1 MEGNDL
7 IKRLIENPKLLL
19 PDLEPSFY
27 QYENIERFF
36 EILEEKKEIG
46 EKILIIGH
54 EDVDGIASLFGMEIL
69 IKEIGLNFKTY
80 LPSRENESYG
90 ISDKVI
96 ERLKDENFDF
106 LITVDCGLSN
116 VMEIKHL
123 RELGFDVFVIDHH
136 FEGNFE
142 EENLIHPFKG
152 KGFPFLSNGV
162 LIFILLFKKFGEN
175 LWKEKKFFD
184 FVYLSG
190 LSVLS
195 DKVPICSVNQYVLNK
210 SESIFPETE
219 IYKIFN
225 EVNMKP
231 PQFKEISKIIPLIPA
246 RNGTHLILDFL
257 RESEVLGKKKIMREI
272 ISTYIEEQ
280 KNFEESLFISKNS
293 IYTEN
298 NINFIISK
306 NINPRYAGWIAGRFL
321 KENNFPSICIT
332 RKNNEWIGEARSKP
346 PLSVLKLLRETSFL
360 FEEFGGHP
368 FACGFRIKEENIE
381 PLIKNIKILSGD
393 LKNFIPEPD
402 LILDEK
408 EFKELREIL
417 EKISKTGINFYIK
430 VGEKIFYSTK
440 EGILTLKL

>member
-1 MEGNDL
+1 MEGNDI
-7 IKRLIENPKLLL
+7 IKRLIENPNLLSNEI
-19 PDLEPSFY
+19 EPAPY
-27 QYENIERFF
+27 KYENIERFF
-36 EILEEKKEIG
+36 EILNEKKEIG

-54 EDVDGIASLFGMEIL
+54 EDLDGIASLLGMEIL
-69 IKEIGLNFKTY
+69 LKEMGLNFSFY

-90 ISDKVI
+90 ISDSVI
-96 ERLKDENFDF
+96 ERLKSENFDF

-116 VMEIKHL
+116 IKEIKHL

-162 LIFILLFKKFGEN
+162 LILILLFKKFGEN
-175 LWKEKKFFD
+175 LWKEEKFFD

-195 DKVPICSVNQYVLNK
+195 DKVPLCSVNQYVLNK
-210 SESIFPETE
+210 SETLFPETE

-246 RNGTHLILDFL
+246 KRGTHLIIEFL
-257 RESEVLGKKKIMREI
+257 REENPLTKKKIMREI
-272 ISTYIEEQ
+272 ISRYIEEQ
-280 KNFEESLFISKNS
+280 RNFEESLFISKNS
-293 IYTEN
+293 NYTEN

-332 RKNNEWIGEARSKP
+332 RKNKEWVGEARSKP

-381 PLIKNIKILSGD
+381 PLIKNIKKLSGD

-402 LILDEK
+402 LILDDK
-408 EFKELREIL
+408 EFKELRGVL
-417 EKISKTGINFYIK
+417 EKIAKSGINFYIR
-430 VGEKIFYSTK
+430 VGEKIFYSNK
-440 EGILTLKL
+440 VEIFPLNF